1 MLVFSRRL
9 RALLS
14 SLLACSLVCGILA
27 PAVAGTT
34 GGITGAVTDAA
45 THAPLAD
52 AVVAVTSPSQT
63 SSTTTDGSGRFT
75 FVSLA
80 PDTYTVSVQKAGYAP
95 ISVAGISVFADQTQ
109 TLPLQ
114 LQKSLKTIANITSR
128 SSISPVKPGTT
139 TDVYSVNPAVT
150 RAAAPVGGGAD
161 LNNAYSAIASMPGAY
176 VPPDQSGVNQ
186 TVYIRGGNYDQIGYE
201 YDGVP
206 VNRSFDNY
214 PSHTASTL
222 GQQELQIYTGGGPAD
237 SNATGLSGF
246 INQVVKTGTYP
257 GFGSITGRV
266 GTPTFDHE
274 VMVEAGGATPNR
286 NFSYYI
292 GVSGY
297 NQQLRYLTQDN
308 GASVNAE
315 FPQFWPSYVTTNL
328 SFWPAVYPTCNNNSV
343 SNFYN
348 NPILNSSSVLLWN
361 NPGCYDHLNSNID
374 LPAAVNGRE
383 TVANFHFAIPHKHD
397 GGRDDIQLLYTNSS
411 QSITA
416 YNSPND
422 LAPIVNLFQQNLL
435 INNDQCSSYWQPS
448 GPGQPDD
455 SCDLGSLGIQP
466 MWPDFYTLPAGTSF
480 LQPANVPVVAYMFPG
495 GPMNRCNNT
504 GWIAG
509 SVTVPNQC
517 PNGGFTP
524 LPNTY
529 ADGESYQASIVKAQ
543 YQKNIGSNAYLRLY
557 GYMFYSAWLQGGA
570 MGDGFP
576 GLALGGYRTGYD
588 YEVGSHT
595 RGGQMQFVDQ
605 LSSAHQ
611 LTATLNYVTS
621 NTLRY
626 NNEND
631 LNYGGAPFNDWTGSG
646 GVAVSN
652 LTNGTQC
659 FAAYAANPDPMIAQN
674 PDANGIDVYNPGDVA
689 PCNDP
694 ITQGSF
700 DDLTGNA
707 DYGLQQN
714 QNCSSGANA
723 PIPAPACA
731 AGASWRVTYLGNTAD
746 INQVVPKFANFSL
759 ADEWRPNDKLDV
771 NASLRFE
778 RDQYDLTPIAG
789 DPAKDFW
796 FRAAQ
801 NEYCYDPKTLQFA
814 LIPEPP
820 QFLRDIQPYV
830 TFNCPINPDDGVQ
843 TVHPDGKN
851 GHILMTD
858 QFNST
863 YTQNYLQP
871 RLGMTYTLD
880 PNTVLRFSA
889 GRYYQ
894 QPQTYSLEYNTAQA
908 NLPSLLVG
916 FLQFGFNTPFH
927 PTNPQ
932 IADNYDFS
940 FEHQFRGTDIGIKAT
955 PYYRYAWDET
965 YSANVPTLNLTP
977 GFNSGIE
984 KTYGVELQVT
994 KGDFNKNGLAAMF
1007 SYTYTNSKEKWA
1019 NYPNSPINPV
1029 DPYNQDIQGYNALTQ
1044 KGGGAPCYSTEAE
1057 GLAGSNSVGA
1067 LPSCDPNDPFMV
1079 ANGIDDWSIIA
1090 NPYYS
1095 KAPQPALQKFG
1106 WYDTGLDGPYVSPN
1120 VFVLLLNYKHDK
1132 FSITPALMINQGA
1145 SYGSPGDFQGLDPR
1159 TCRQNQGPDGAN
1171 IPSAPSP
1178 QSPDYTSCHAAAVG
1192 ASGSQPGYLFVPN
1205 PYTGT
1210 FDTFGQFRQPWQM
1223 NLGLQVHYDVSPRA
1237 TLNVTVA
1244 NLYQRCFGGSS
1255 EPWTKAYPPDHN
1267 ACAYYRNQFYISNFY
1282 NGSSPNDTTANGVP
1296 LNPYFGSAFAP
1307 SYDGNDVASYNQ
1319 VLPLEV
1325 YVDLQIKI

>member
-1 MLVFSRRL
+1 MVVFL
-9 RALLS
+9 RTRYLLT
-14 SLLACSLVCGILA
+14 SLLVCALVSSVLT
-27 PAVAGTT
+27 PVVAGTT
-34 GGITGAVTDAA
+34 GGMSGTITDVA
-45 THAPLAD
+45 TQAPIAD
-52 AVVAVTSPSQT
+52 AVVAVTSPSQAA
-63 SSTTTDGSGRFT
+63 STRTDAGGRFT

-80 PDTYTVSVQKAGYAP
+80 PDTYTVSVQKNGYQE
-95 ISVAGISVFADQTQ
+95 ISVTGISVFADQTQ
-109 TLPLQ
+109 TLALRM
-114 LQKSLKTIANITSR
+114 QKSLKTIASITSR

-186 TVYIRGGNYDQIGYE
+186 TVYIRGGNYDQIGFE

-222 GQQELQIYTGGGPAD
+222 GQQELQIYTGGGPAE

-246 INQVVKTGTYP
+246 INQVVKTGTFP
-257 GFGSITGRV
+257 GFGTVTGRI
-266 GTPTFDHE
+266 GAPAFDHE
-274 VMVEAGGATPNR
+274 VQVEAGGASPNR
-286 NFSYYI
+286 MFSYYV

-297 NQQLRYLTQDN
+297 NQQFRYLTKDN
-308 GASVNAE
+308 GAAVSAE

-328 SFWPAVYPTCNNNSV
+328 SFWPAVYPTCNNDSV
-343 SNFYN
+343 NNFYV
-348 NPILNSSSVLLWN
+348 NPILDSSTVALWN
-361 NPGCYDHLNSNID
+361 TPGCYGFLGSNID
-374 LPAAVNGRE
+374 LPAGINGTE
-383 TVANFHFAIPHKHD
+383 TVANLHFGIPHKRD
-397 GGRDDIQLLYTNSS
+397 GGRDDVQVLYTNSA

-422 LAPIVNLFQQNLL
+422 LQPVVNTFQQNLL
-435 INNDQCSSYWQPS
+435 ANNDVCSSYWQPN
-448 GPGQPDD
+448 GPGGSGDA
-455 SCDLGSLGIQP
+455 CDIGSLGIQP
-466 MWPDFYTLPAGTSF
+466 MWPDFYTLPSGTAF
-480 LQPANVPVVAYMFPG
+480 LQPANVPVVAYPFPG
-495 GPMNRCNNT
+495 GPMNRCFNT
-504 GWIAG
+504 NFIAG
-509 SVTVPNQC
+509 SVPVANAC
-517 PNGGFTP
+517 PGNSLSP
-524 LPNTY
+524 LPSTY
-529 ADGESYQASIVKAQ
+529 RDGESYQASIVKLQ

-557 GYMFYSAWLQGGA
+557 GYTFYSAWLQGGA
-570 MGDGFP
+570 MNDGFP
-576 GLALGGYRTGYD
+576 GLNLGGYRTGYD
-588 YEVGSHT
+588 YEIGSHA
-595 RGGQMQFVDQ
+595 RGGQLQFVDQ
-605 LSSAHQ
+605 LSGAHQ
-611 LTATLNYVTS
+611 ITAALNYVTS

-631 LNYGGAPFNDWTGSG
+631 LNFGGAPFNDFTGSG

-652 LTNGTQC
+652 LTNGMQC
-659 FAAYAANPDPMIAQN
+659 FAAYDTGSVG
-674 PDANGIDVYNPGDVA
+674 DSNGIDSYTAGQVA

-700 DDLTGNA
+700 DALTGNA
-707 DYGLQQN
+707 DYGPVQN
-714 QNCSSGANA
+714 VDCSGGSNA
-723 PIPAPACA
+723 PVPAAACT

-746 INQVVPKFANFSL
+746 INQVIPKFANFSL
-759 ADEWRPNDKLDV
+759 ADQWRPNDKLDV

-778 RDQYDLTPIAG
+778 RDEYDLTPIAG
-789 DPAKDFW
+789 DPGKDFW
-796 FRAAQ
+796 FTAAQ
-801 NEYCYDPKTLQFA
+801 NEYCYNPQTLQFA

-830 TFNCPINPDDGVQ
+830 TFNCPIDPSDGVQ

-851 GHILMTD
+851 GHVLMTD
-858 QFNST
+858 QFNPT
-863 YTQNYLQP
+863 YVQNYLEP
-871 RLGMTYTLD
+871 HLGVTYTVD

-932 IADNYDFS
+932 VANNYDFS
-940 FEHQFRGTDIGIKAT
+940 FEHQFPGTDIGVKAT
-955 PYYRYAWDET
+955 PFYRYAWDEI

-984 KTYGVELQVT
+984 KTYGVELQIT

-1007 SYTYTNSKEKWA
+1007 SYTYTNSKEAWA

-1029 DPYNQDIQGYNALTQ
+1029 DPYNQDIQAYNALT
-1044 KGGGAPCYSTEAE
+1044 KTGGGAPCYSTEAE
-1057 GLAGSNSVGA
+1057 GLSGSNSTGA
-1067 LPSCDPNDPFMV
+1067 LPSCNPSDPFVV

-1090 NPYYS
+1090 NPYYDKS
-1095 KAPQPALQKFG
+1095 PQPTVDKNG
-1106 WYDTGLDGPYVSPN
+1106 WYDTGLDGAYVSPN

-1132 FSITPALMINQGA
+1132 FSITPAVMVNQGA

-1159 TCRQNQGPDGAN
+1159 TCRQNQGPTGAN
-1171 IPSAPSP
+1171 IPSAPTP
-1178 QSPDYTSCHAAAVG
+1178 QTPDYTSCHAAAVG
-1192 ASGSQPGYLFVPN
+1192 ASGSTPGYLFIPN

-1210 FDTFGQFRQPWQM
+1210 FDNFGQYRQPWQV
-1223 NLGLQVHYDVSPRA
+1223 NLGLQMHYDISPRI
-1237 TLNVTVA
+1237 TLNATVA

-1255 EPWTKAYPPDHN
+1255 EPWTKLYPPDHN
-1267 ACAYYRNQFYISNFY
+1267 ACSYYRNRFYISNFY
-1282 NGSSPNDTTANGVP
+1282 NGSSPNDTAANGVP
-1296 LNPYFGSAFAP
+1296 LNPYFGAAFAP
-1307 SYDGNDVASYNQ
+1307 SYSGNDVVSLNQ
-1319 VLPLEV
+1319 VLPLQV
-1325 YVDLQIKI
+1325 YFDLQIKI

>member
-1 MLVFSRRL
+1 MAYRL
-9 RALLS
+9 RAPRV
-14 SLLACSLVCGILA
+14 LLAAFLSFVFIFA
-27 PAVAGTT
+27 PAAPALAGTT
-34 GGITGAVTDAA
+34 GSLNGTVTDVK
-45 THAPLAD
+45 TGQPIAD
-52 AVVAVTSPSQT
+52 AAVIANSPSQRAEAK
-63 SSTTTDGSGRFT
+63 TDASGRYVFI
-75 FVSLA
+75 SLM
-80 PDTYTVSVQKAGYAP
+80 PDTYTVSVSKSGYEP
-95 ISVAGISVFADQTQ
+95 VTVAGVSIFADQNQ
-109 TLPLQ
+109 GLPVRMQ
-114 LQKSLKTIANITSR
+114 SSLKTIANVTTR

-139 TDVYSVNPAVT
+139 TDVYSVNPALT
-150 RAAAPVGGGAD
+150 RAAAPVGGGAN
-161 LNNAYSAIASMPGAY
+161 LNNAYSAIASMPGTY

-206 VNRSFDNY
+206 MNRSFDNY

-257 GFGSITGRV
+257 GFGTITGRI
-266 GTPTFDHE
+266 GTPAFDHE
-274 VMVEAGGATPNR
+274 LQVEAGGASPNR
-286 NFSYYI
+286 LFSYYV
-292 GVSGY
+292 GLSGY
-297 NQQLRYLTQDN
+297 NQQLRYLSQDN
-308 GASVNAE
+308 GAGVSAE
-315 FPQFWPSYVTTNL
+315 FPQFWPSYVTTFL

-343 SNFYN
+343 NNFFV
-348 NPILNSSSVLLWN
+348 NPIMESNTVTLWN
-361 NPGCYDHLNSNID
+361 IPGCYDYLNSNID
-374 LPAAVNGRE
+374 LPQGMNGRE
-383 TVANFHFAIPHKHD
+383 TVANLHFGIPHKHD
-397 GGRDDIQLLYTNSS
+397 GGRDDIQLLYTNST
-411 QSITA
+411 QSITS

-422 LAPIVNLFQQNLL
+422 LQPVTSLFQQTLMA
-435 INNDQCSSYWQPS
+435 NNGNCSPYYQTFY
-448 GPGQPDD
+448 
-455 SCDLGSLGIQP
+455 GSDPTDPTNSACYVGALGIQP
-466 MWPDFYTLPAGTSF
+466 VWPDFYTLPSGTGF
-480 LQPANVPVVAYMFPG
+480 LQPANVPVIAYPFPG
-495 GPMNRCNNT
+495 GPLNRCYNT
-504 GWIAG
+504 NLIAG
-509 SVTVPNQC
+509 SVPVPNAC
-517 PNGGFTP
+517 TSGYSPI
-524 LPNTY
+524 PNTY
-529 ADGESYQASIVKAQ
+529 QDGESYQASIVKLQ
-543 YQKNIGSNAYLRLY
+543 YQKNMGSNAYLRLY
-557 GYMFYSAWLQGGA
+557 GYTFYSAWLQNGA

-576 GLALGGYRTGYD
+576 GLNLGGYRTGYD
-588 YEVGSHT
+588 YEIGSHT
-595 RGGQMQFVDQ
+595 RGGQLQFVDQ
-605 LSSAHQ
+605 LNSAHQ
-611 LTATLNYVTS
+611 LSATFNYVTS

-659 FAAYAANPDPMIAQN
+659 FAAYDANFDTALN
-674 PDANGIDVYNPGDVA
+674 PDANGVDEYTAGQVA

-707 DYGLQQN
+707 DYGDQQN
-714 QNCSSGANA
+714 QSCAGGPNA
-723 PIPAPACA
+723 AIPAPACA

-746 INQVVPKFANFSL
+746 INQVVPKMANFSL

-771 NASLRFE
+771 NASVRFE

-789 DPAKDFW
+789 DPGKDFW

-830 TFNCPINPDDGVQ
+830 TFNCPVNPADNVQ

-858 QFNST
+858 QFNPT
-863 YTQNYLQP
+863 YVQNYFSP
-871 RLGMTYTLD
+871 RLGLTYTVNPD
-880 PNTVLRFSA
+880 TVLRFSA

-927 PTNPQ
+927 PTDPQ
-932 IADNYDFS
+932 VADNYDFS
-940 FEHQFRGTDIGIKAT
+940 LEHQFRGTDLAFKLT
-955 PYYRYAWDET
+955 PYYRYAWDEI
-965 YSANVPTLNLTP
+965 YSANVATLNLTP

-984 KTYGVELQVT
+984 RTYGVELQVT

-1019 NYPNSPINPV
+1019 NYPNSTINPV
-1029 DPYNQDIQGYNALTQ
+1029 DPYNQDIVAYNLLT
-1044 KGGGAPCYSTEAE
+1044 KAGGGAPCYRRGDPEAC
-1057 GLAGSNSVGA
+1057 
-1067 LPSCDPNDPFMV
+1067 PSAADADYKDIF
-1079 ANGIDDWSIIA
+1079 
-1090 NPYYS
+1090 NPYYNMP
-1095 KAPQPALQKFG
+1095 AQPLNDKFG

-1145 SYGSPGDFQGLDPR
+1145 SYGTPADFQGLDPR
-1159 TCRQNQGPDGAN
+1159 TCSQNQGLGAN
-1171 IPSAPSP
+1171 IPSAPNP
-1178 QSPDYTSCHAAAVG
+1178 LLPDYTSCHAAAIG
-1192 ASGSQPGYLFVPN
+1192 ASGSTPGYLFIPN
-1205 PYTGT
+1205 PYNGK

-1223 NLGLQVHYDVSPRA
+1223 NLGLQMHYDISPRLTA
-1237 TLNVTVA
+1237 NLTVA

-1255 EPWTKAYPPDHN
+1255 TPWTKAYPPDHN
-1267 ACAYYRNQFYISNFY
+1267 ACAYYRNRFYISNFY
-1282 NGSSPNDTTANGVP
+1282 NGSSPNDTAANGVP
-1296 LNPYFGSAFAP
+1296 LNPYFAAAFAP
-1307 SYDGNDVASYNQ
+1307 SYDGNDVVSYNQ
-1319 VLPLEV
+1319 VLPLQI
-1325 YVDLQIKI
+1325 YFDLQIKI